1 MAIKN
6 FNAMRENELATIV
19 LDISFEIH
27 RTLGPGLFESV
38 YEEILARE
46 LLRNHNVHVERQKTI
61 PVYWKGEKIDFGF
74 RPDLIVDGTL
84 IVEIKSVEQL
94 AKVHY
99 KQVQTYLKLTEIRLG
114 LILNFNEELMKNGIK
129 RIANNL

>member
-1 MAIKN
+1 
-6 FNAMRENELATIV
+6 MRENELATIV

-46 LLRNHNVHVERQKTI
+46 LERKYGLQVERQKTI
-61 PVYWKGEKIDFGF
+61 PVLWKGERIDFGF
-74 RPDLIVDGTL
+74 RPDLIVEKTL

-94 AKVHY
+94 AKVHF
-99 KQVQTYLKLTEIRLG
+99 KQVQTYLKLTEIKLG
-114 LILNFNEELMKNGIK
+114 LLLNFNEDLMMNGIK
-129 RIANNL
+129 RVVNKL